1 MGMLRRRLL
10 SPSRISRIRGLC
22 VQHRW
27 PSTRLQTSGAAA
39 TAETAVVALNYH
51 MAQLAGKAV
60 VAVDQLTID
69 HHAGANTGAE
79 CDHDEILETA
89 GSAIGHLTDSGGIG
103 VVGDSYGKC

>member
-1 MGMLRRRLL
+1 M
-10 SPSRISRIRGLC
+10 
-22 VQHRW
+22 QHRW
-27 PSTRLQTSGAAA
+27 PSKYVSRHPGAAA

-79 CDHDEILETA
+79 CDHDEIA
-89 GSAIGHLTDSGGIG
+89 
-103 VVGDSYGKC
+103 